1 MLQPE
6 QVIHNRYQLKQK
18 LGQTAGRKTW
28 LAEDLSVP
36 AAETVVV
43 KLLAFGDEVQWDDLK
58 LFERE
63 AQVLRQL
70 AHPQIPKYRDSFS
83 VDDRLLWFGL
93 VQDYIP
99 GSSLKQLL
107 AQGKHYTEQ
116 QVRQIAIDI
125 LDVLTY
131 LHELSPPVL
140 HRDIKPS
147 NLIWGEDDRIY
158 LVDFGAVQDRAAGE
172 GATFTVVGT
181 YGYAP
186 IEQFGGRAVAAS
198 DLYALG
204 ATLIHLLTG
213 ISPADLPQKDLR
225 IQFAKRVSLNP
236 RFVEWIDKLADPDVE
251 KRFQTTRQAL
261 EALRSAEVS
270 SIQTDES
277 TIARSPSTSQ
287 RSQLEQ
293 SKERSLTPAYNSA
306 IELHQTADELLIT
319 IPGTSLWTLLMLI
332 PIAIALI
339 VLGQMVMP
347 AIVLMTIESAYI
359 LFFLVLVIVLAISAA
374 VYWELLPTFVK
385 LDRAEFSLY
394 KRPFGFTVT
403 TILCSKADIEDV
415 FHTMKT
421 FRTGK
426 TTYDKRVVTIQTNRR
441 EYFFAIGLSKYDCS
455 WLVKAIKYWLDLS

>member
-18 LGQTAGRKTW
+18 LGQTAGRQTW
-28 LAEDLSVP
+28 LAEDISVP
-36 AAETVVV
+36 NAEPVVV
-43 KLLAFGDEVQWDDLK
+43 KLLAFGDEVQWDDVK

-107 AQGKHYTEQ
+107 AQGKRYTEQ
-116 QVRQIAIDI
+116 QVRQIAADI
-125 LDVLTY
+125 LHVLTY
-131 LHELSPPVL
+131 LHELSPAVL

-147 NLIWGEDDRIY
+147 NLICGEGDRIY
-158 LVDFGAVQDRAAGE
+158 LVDFGAVQDRAARE

-186 IEQFGGRAVAAS
+186 IEQFSGRAVAAS

-213 ISPADLPQKDLR
+213 ISPSELPQKDLR
-225 IQFAKRVSLNP
+225 IQFADRVSLTP
-236 RFVEWIDKLADPDVE
+236 RFVHWIDKLAEPDVA
-251 KRFQTTRQAL
+251 KRFQTARQAL
-261 EALRSAEVS
+261 EALRADSRISPDDKSA
-270 SIQTDES
+270 
-277 TIARSPSTSQ
+277 ARSPSTSQ
-287 RSQLEQ
+287 HSELEP
-293 SKERSLTPAYNSA
+293 SKERSLTPPYNSR
-306 IELHQTADELLIT
+306 IELNQTADELLIT
-319 IPGTSLWTLLMLI
+319 IPGASLWNLLMLI

-339 VLGQMVMP
+339 AFVP
-347 AIVLMTIESAYI
+347 IVTYTTAVIPIEFRYI
-359 LFFLVLVIVLAISAA
+359 LFFLLIVITISGS
-374 VYWELLPTFVK
+374 VSWEFLPTFVQFN
-385 LDRAEFSLY
+385 RSQFSIY
-394 KRPFGFTVT
+394 QRRFGFTRT
-403 TILCSKADIEDV
+403 RIRGSTADIEDV

-421 FRTGK
+421 VRNGK
-426 TTYDKRVVTIQTNRR
+426 EKRVVTIQTNRR
-441 EYFFAIGLSKYDCS
+441 EYFLPEGMSRDECS
-455 WLVKAIKYWLDLS
+455 WLANAIQYWLDLR